1 MRLDQAASIGESCL
15 LHRFHHVD
23 FIHFFDLEPVKKML
37 STRIRRQQLV
47 QVFSRGLLQKS
58 VKGALDGAQKNH
70 ILVVTHL
77 PQLPS
82 IGWSSPEPNQAGI
95 PHRANLEKRD
105 VHDEASVRQFSET
118 TFVTSIGQNTMPLA
132 L

>member
-1 MRLDQAASIGESCL
+1 LNS
-15 LHRFHHVD
+15 FHDID
-23 FIHFFDLEPVKKML
+23 FIHFFDLKSVEEML

-47 QVFSRGLLQKS
+47 QVFSRGLFQKS
-58 VKGALDGAQKNH
+58 VEGALDGAQKNH
-70 ILVVTHL
+70 VLVVTHL
-77 PQLPS
+77 PRLPS
-82 IGWSSPEPNQAGI
+82 IGWSPPEPNQAGI